1 MKNSALLCFEKKVFL
16 HLKKRKDALEI
27 FVQVE
32 ELTHEL
38 IEEQNANAE
47 TNEQL
52 EIEISERR
60 QVQLEN
66 RDLKLRAED
75 SEKVKIEK
83 LKSTKS
89 FKNVRIEC

>member
-1 MKNSALLCFEKKVFL
+1 VRKILRFCVFEKIVIL
-16 HLKKRKDALEI
+16 HLKNRKDALEI

-66 RDLKLRAED
+66 RDLKSRAED
-75 SEKVKIEK
+75 SEKVKIEINEE
-83 LKSTKS
+83 
-89 FKNVRIEC
+89 F

>member
-1 MKNSALLCFEKKVFL
+1 LSFRKRGKKTIEK
-16 HLKKRKDALEI
+16 LET

-66 RDLKLRAED
+66 REFKSRAEE
-75 SEKVKIEK
+75 SEKVKK
-83 LKSTKS
+83 CKFKSKRS
-89 FKNVRIEC
+89 FKNV

>member
-1 MKNSALLCFEKKVFL
+1 MFL
-16 HLKKRKDALEI
+16 HLKNRKDALEI

-89 FKNVRIEC
+89 FKNVGIEC

>member
-1 MKNSALLCFEKKVFL
+1 MFL
-16 HLKKRKDALEI
+16 HLKNRKDALEI

-66 RDLKLRAED
+66 RDLKSRAED
-75 SEKVKIEK
+75 SEKVKMEINEE
-83 LKSTKS
+83 
-89 FKNVRIEC
+89 F

>member
-1 MKNSALLCFEKKVFL
+1 MWKILRFCVFEKIVFL
-16 HLKKRKDALEI
+16 HLKNRKDALEI

-66 RDLKLRAED
+66 RDLKSRAED
-75 SEKVKIEK
+75 SEKVKIEINEE
-83 LKSTKS
+83 
-89 FKNVRIEC
+89 F

>member
-1 MKNSALLCFEKKVFL
+1 M
-16 HLKKRKDALEI
+16 HLKNIKDALEI

-66 RDLKLRAED
+66 RDLKSRAED
-75 SEKVKIEK
+75 SEKVNFEK

-89 FKNVRIEC
+89 FKNVGIER